1 MASDV
6 LLIAITWYSLGRGRH
21 SAVDTVMRNGLSLSH
36 VLLRDGE
43 SIRTLKT
50 NVSRTEHTNV
60 SRYDLL
66 RVREVTSSHVR
77 DTRVLI

>member
-1 MASDV
+1 MASDI
-6 LLIAITWYSLGRGRH
+6 LLITITWYSLGRGRH